1 MSLSLTI
8 SGREPGRA
16 PARRSAQL
24 RAVFVALLLAALA
37 FAGWRLAAQVEGDRG
52 IAPIASTGDFEVDGI
67 SVNATGKTA
76 EEARANGWLQA
87 QRKGWEILYARTH
100 AGAKAPELP
109 DSRIAQMVSA
119 VVVEREEIG
128 PRRYVAKLGV
138 IFDRARAGELF
149 GQTDA
154 LVRSAPMLVLPVTY
168 SGGVAQLYE
177 HRTPWQRAWAQFRTG
192 NSPVD
197 YVRPFGAG
205 GESLLLNA
213 GQASRRSRSW
223 WRNILDEFGAADV
236 LVPVAR
242 LERQWPGGPV
252 QGTFTA
258 RHGPDNTYLG
268 SFTMTAA
275 DDAELPAML
284 ERAVERMDALYA
296 KALANGTL
304 RVDDTL
310 DVEEAAIDP
319 ALLEALTR
327 EAAPASS
334 ATTAT
339 PQPGTAAPSPQP
351 TAPPPAAA
359 SARFTVQVATPDPA
373 ALDAALTGING
384 TPGVSGTAVGSLAI
398 GGTSVLQVGFAGD
411 LDGLAEALRARGW
424 QVTQGADALR
434 ISR

>member
-1 MSLSLTI
+1 MSISLSNPVRDTL
-8 SGREPGRA
+8 PYRA
-16 PARRSAQL
+16 IFV
-24 RAVFVALLLAALA
+24 VFVLTALA
-37 FAGWRLAAQVEGDRG
+37 LAGWRVAAQVEGDRG
-52 IAPIASTGDFEVDGI
+52 IAPIASSGDFEVDGI

-76 EEARANGWLQA
+76 EEARTNGWLQA
-87 QRKGWEILYARTH
+87 QRKAWDVLYARTH
-100 AGAKAPELP
+100 AGAKAPQVP
-109 DSRIAQMVSA
+109 DSRLAQMVSA

-154 LVRSAPMLVLPVTY
+154 MVRSAPMLVLPVTY

-192 NSPVD
+192 SSPID

-205 GESLLLNA
+205 GESLLLTA

-252 QGTFTA
+252 VGTFTA
-258 RHGPDNTYLG
+258 RHGPDNAYLG

-284 ERAVERMDALYA
+284 ERAVERMDAVYA
-296 KALANGTL
+296 RAMADGRL
-304 RVDDTL
+304 RVDNTL
-310 DVEEAAIDP
+310 NVEEATIDP
-319 ALLEALTR
+319 ALIEALTR
-327 EAAPASS
+327 EAAPA
-334 ATTAT
+334 APANA
-339 PQPGTAAPSPQP
+339 PQPGTAAPVPQP
-351 TAPPPAAA
+351 VTAQPAAPL
-359 SARFTVQVATPDPA
+359 SRFAVQVATPDPA
-373 ALDAALTGING
+373 SLDAALTGING
-384 TPGVSGTAVGSLAI
+384 TPGVVNTTVGSLAI
-398 GGTSVLQVGFAGD
+398 GGTSVLQVGYAGN

>member
-1 MSLSLTI
+1 MSISLSNPVRDTL
-8 SGREPGRA
+8 PYRA
-16 PARRSAQL
+16 IFV
-24 RAVFVALLLAALA
+24 VFVLTALA
-37 FAGWRLAAQVEGDRG
+37 LAGWRVAAQVEGDRG
-52 IAPIASTGDFEVDGI
+52 IAPIASSGDFEVDGI

-76 EEARANGWLQA
+76 EEARTNGWLQA
-87 QRKGWEILYARTH
+87 QRKAWDVLYARTH
-100 AGAKAPELP
+100 AGAKAPQVP
-109 DSRIAQMVSA
+109 DSRLAQMVSA

-154 LVRSAPMLVLPVTY
+154 MVRSAPMLVLPVTY

-192 NSPVD
+192 SSPID

-205 GESLLLNA
+205 GESLLLTA

-252 QGTFTA
+252 VGTFTA
-258 RHGPDNTYLG
+258 RHGPDNAYLG

-284 ERAVERMDALYA
+284 ERAVERMDAVYA
-296 KALANGTL
+296 RAMADGRL
-304 RVDDTL
+304 RVDNTL
-310 DVEEAAIDP
+310 NVEEATIDP
-319 ALLEALTR
+319 ALIEALTR
-327 EAAPASS
+327 EAAPA
-334 ATTAT
+334 APANA
-339 PQPGTAAPSPQP
+339 PQPGTAAPVPQP
-351 TAPPPAAA
+351 VTAQPAAPL
-359 SARFTVQVATPDPA
+359 SRFAVQVATPDPA
-373 ALDAALTGING
+373 SLDAALTGING
-384 TPGVSGTAVGSLAI
+384 TPGVANTTVGSLAI
-398 GGTSVLQVGFAGD
+398 GGTSVLQVGYAGN

>member
-1 MSLSLTI
+1 MSISLSNPVRDTL
-8 SGREPGRA
+8 PYRA
-16 PARRSAQL
+16 IFV
-24 RAVFVALLLAALA
+24 VFVLTALA
-37 FAGWRLAAQVEGDRG
+37 LAGWRVAAQVEGDRG
-52 IAPIASTGDFEVDGI
+52 IAPIASSGDFEVDGI

-76 EEARANGWLQA
+76 EEARTNGWLQA
-87 QRKGWEILYARTH
+87 QRKAWDVLYARTH
-100 AGAKAPELP
+100 AGAKAPQVP
-109 DSRIAQMVSA
+109 DSRLAQMVSA

-154 LVRSAPMLVLPVTY
+154 MVRSAPMLVLPVTY

-192 NSPVD
+192 SSPID

-205 GESLLLNA
+205 GESLLLTA

-236 LVPVAR
+236 LVPIAR

-252 QGTFTA
+252 VGTFTA
-258 RHGPDNTYLG
+258 RHGPDNAYLG

-284 ERAVERMDALYA
+284 ERAVERMDAVYA
-296 KALANGTL
+296 RAMADGRL
-304 RVDDTL
+304 RVDNTL
-310 DVEEAAIDP
+310 NVEEATIDP
-319 ALLEALTR
+319 ALIEALTR
-327 EAAPASS
+327 EAVPAAPAS
-334 ATTAT
+334 AV
-339 PQPGTAAPSPQP
+339 PQPGAAAPVPQP
-351 TAPPPAAA
+351 VTAQPAAPL
-359 SARFTVQVATPDPA
+359 SRFAVQVATPDPA
-373 ALDAALTGING
+373 SLDAALTGING
-384 TPGVSGTAVGSLAI
+384 TPGVANTTVGSLAI
-398 GGTSVLQVGFAGD
+398 GGTSVLQVGYAGN